1 MDGKDWLDCFGE
13 EFTEGLLKANNEV
26 APFTVRVNDLKYLK
40 KSWWIF

>member
-1 MDGKDWLDCFGE
+1 MVKDWLDCFGE

-26 APFTVRVNDLKYLK
+26 APFTVKKYLK